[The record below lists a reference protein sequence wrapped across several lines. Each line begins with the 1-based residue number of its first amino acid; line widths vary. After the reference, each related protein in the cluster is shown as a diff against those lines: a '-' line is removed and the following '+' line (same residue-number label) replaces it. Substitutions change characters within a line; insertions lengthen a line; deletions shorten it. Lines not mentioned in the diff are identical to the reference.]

1 MSAEE
6 EVLKIQKKLNKMSSG
21 DGTGQEQALELLK
34 TLQTLPVTLELL
46 TKTRIGM
53 TVNALRKSS
62 TDDDV
67 ISLSK
72 VLIKNWKKFLSG
84 TKKDGRDSG
93 STSSTKKDERNNK
106 KDDDTKK
113 EKDDSDNKIQDDRT
127 SSKDS
132 YKKQASFPATGSTT
146 TTDAV
151 RLKCR
156 ELLVSAL
163 RVSGETI
170 EGCATP
176 EELSEELE
184 DAIYAEFRNT
194 DSRYKNRIRSRVA
207 NLRDAKNP
215 TLRTN
220 FLVGAIPPTRLA
232 VMTAEEMASD
242 EIKQLRDKFQKEAI
256 NDAQLATVQGTKTD
270 LLKCGKCRQR
280 NCTYNQVQTRSA
292 DEPMTTFVLCNH
304 CGNRWKFC

>member
-1 MSAEE
+1 M
-6 EVLKIQKKLNKMSSG
+6 
-21 DGTGQEQALELLK
+21 LL
-34 TLQTLPVTLELL
+34 LMFIYYL
-46 TKTRIGM
+46 
-53 TVNALRKSS
+53 
-62 TDDDV
+62 
-67 ISLSK
+67 
-72 VLIKNWKKFLSG
+72 G

-93 STSSTKKDERNNK
+93 STSSTKKDERNHK
-106 KDDDTKK
+106 KDDDNKK

-194 DSRYKNRIRSRVA
+194 DSRYKNRVS
-207 NLRDAKNP
+207 
-215 TLRTN
+215 
-220 FLVGAIPPTRLA
+220 
-232 VMTAEEMASD
+232 
-242 EIKQLRDKFQKEAI
+242 
-256 NDAQLATVQGTKTD
+256 
-270 LLKCGKCRQR
+270 
-280 NCTYNQVQTRSA
+280 
-292 DEPMTTFVLCNH
+292 
-304 CGNRWKFC
+304 